1 MSPPRGLSD
10 AYYVG
15 FRGCVEYVRID
26 ERSLDLI
33 SDRTSQEH
41 VSFCRTN

>member
-15 FRGCVEYVRID
+15 FRGCVEYLRID
-26 ERSLDLI
+26 DRPLDLI
-33 SDRTSQEH
+33 ADRTSRDQII
-41 VSFCRTN
+41 FCR

>member
-15 FRGCVEYVRID
+15 FRGCVEYVRVND
-26 ERSLDLI
+26 RALNLI
-33 SDRTSQEH
+33 TDRTSRDQ
-41 VSFCRTN
+41 VLFCR